1 MAWPLQT
8 QCNAFYGDP
17 RSPGGNASAKWEAA
31 NLTTVVPPYRMTY
44 DGKPIKGIRVHK
56 KCAESLKRCLEAVW
70 VAAGKKQSVVD
81 GWGASIYG
89 GAYNFRLKRGGTSLS
104 MHSWGC
110 AIDLDPAR
118 NGFGD
123 KTPAMPREVIA
134 ALEAEGWEWGG
145 HWSKPDGMHF
155 QAARTRAVPATLKP
169 DAKPAKPKPELLPKP
184 INVNR
189 PLTEPEI
196 REAQDL
202 LRKLGYTDV
211 GETDGVWGANSKGA
225 LTKFCDANRLAYKDP
240 PTIAL
245 LWAMQGKDKPAIAA
259 PVSPERRGASP
270 KKVEDIAPEAK
281 TAKDT
286 GWWATVDAG
295 IKAFAAGASVYIA
308 SAAQT
313 IVDNKET
320 ILVYG
325 GWAVALVIAG
335 SIAVSYYQKRKAA
348 SIVQTVTAAVQDGDR
363 FRSAGQ

>member
-1 MAWPLQT
+1 MAWRNSKATAKLLAQV
-8 QCNAFYGDP
+8 NALAPGRDKSWDGTIGDTAHAKRKSDHNPNAAGVVCAIDITHDPKHGVDGEALANALRTSGDP
-17 RSPGGNASAKWEAA
+17 RVNYVIF
-31 NLTTVVPPYRMTY
+31 N
-44 DGKPIKGIRVHK
+44 
-56 KCAESLKRCLEAVW
+56 KRIAG
-70 VAAGKKQSVVD
+70 AGKGWNWRKYTGAPHDHHVHLSVKQ
-81 GWGASIYG
+81 
-89 GAYNFRLKRGGTSLS
+89 
-104 MHSWGC
+104 
-110 AIDLDPAR
+110 DPALYDS
-118 NGFGD
+118 GVAWKLVLLTDFVA
-123 KTPAMPREVIA
+123 P
-134 ALEAEGWEWGG
+134 
-145 HWSKPDGMHF
+145 KP
-155 QAARTRAVPATLKP
+155 V
-169 DAKPAKPKPELLPKP
+169 PKPELLPKP
-184 INVNR
+184 PVGER
-189 PLTEPEI
+189 TLTEPEI

-225 LTKFCDANRLAYKDP
+225 LTKFCDTNRLAYKDP

-281 TAKDT
+281 TAKDS
-286 GWWATVDAG
+286 GWWATIDAG

-363 FRSAGQ
+363 FRSAN